1 MNELIYLQAPMVFG
15 HRGYSDIAPENTK
28 ASFDLCIKNN
38 IPGIETDVHRCKTGE
53 IVITHDFNLKR
64 VGGLDQTVEE
74 TSWSTLKTLDV
85 GSFKGSQFKNERIIL
100 LDQLLEEYGTRFYYD
115 IELKVPAKNTSIEM
129 HREVYDIIKRHN
141 LVDNVL
147 VSSFNPI
154 ALGKFKKA
162 CHGELPTADIFCKTK
177 DVPKF
182 LQTGNGRF
190 FSHSTYLKPKFT
202 QVNEKYM
209 ERFKKKPIITWTVNT
224 ESEALNLL
232 SLGVDGLI
240 GNNPV
245 ILKHAVETFQKK
257 PKGK

>member
-1 MNELIYLQAPMVFG
+1 MNKLIYFKAPMVFG
-15 HRGYSDIAPENTK
+15 HRGFSENAPENTK
-28 ASFDLCIKNN
+28 ASFDMCIENL
-38 IPGIETDVHRCKTGE
+38 IPGIETDVHKCKTGE

-64 VGGLDQTVEE
+64 VGGLNQTVEE

-85 GSFKGSQFKNERIIL
+85 GSFKDSKFKNERILL
-100 LDQLLEEYGTRFYYD
+100 LDQLLEEYNTKFYYD
-115 IELKVPAKNTSIEM
+115 IELKVPSKYISSEM
-129 HREVYDIIKRHN
+129 HRDIFNIIKKHN
-141 LVDNVL
+141 LVDYIL

-154 ALGKFKKA
+154 ALGKFKRA
-162 CHGELPTADIFCKTK
+162 SQGTIPTADIFCKTK

-190 FSHSTYLKPKFT
+190 FSHSTYLKPNFT
-202 QVNEKYM
+202 QVNFEFMK
-209 ERFKKKPIITWTVNT
+209 RFKKKPIITWTVNT

-245 ILKHAVETFQKK
+245 ILKHAVETFQKNK
-257 PKGK
+257 REK

>member
-1 MNELIYLQAPMVFG
+1 MNDLIYSKSPMIFG
-15 HRGYSDIAPENTK
+15 HRGYSEIAPENTK
-28 ASFDLCIKNN
+28 ASFDLCVENQ
-38 IPGIETDVHRCKTGE
+38 IPGIETDVHKCKTGE

-85 GSFKGSQFKNERIIL
+85 GSFKGSQFKNQRIML
-100 LDQLLEEYGTRFYYD
+100 LDQLLEEYSTKFYYD
-115 IELKVPAKNTSIEM
+115 IELKVPAKYTSIEM
-129 HREVYDIIKRHN
+129 HRDIYNIIKNHN
-141 LVDNVL
+141 LVDYVL

-162 CHGELPTADIFCKTK
+162 CHGALPTADIFCKTK

-190 FSHSTYLKPKFT
+190 FSHSTYLKPKLT
-202 QVNEKYM
+202 QVNASYM
-209 ERFKKKPIITWTVNT
+209 KRFKKKPIITWTVNT

-245 ILKHAVETFQKK
+245 LLKHALETFQQNKEE
-257 PKGK
+257 